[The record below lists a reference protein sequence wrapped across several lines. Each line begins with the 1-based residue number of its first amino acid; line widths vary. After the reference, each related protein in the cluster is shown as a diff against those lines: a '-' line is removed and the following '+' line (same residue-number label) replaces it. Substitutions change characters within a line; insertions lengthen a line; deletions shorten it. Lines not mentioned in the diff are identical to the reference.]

1 MTTAQKVIKY
11 LALAFALFI
20 IVNIISGILFGVYCL
35 ANALG
40 LDKSDNKNVENLKQI
55 SKNMDYTEITKLNIE
70 LAYSNLKI
78 EQSDDFKIESNSPDV
93 SVTQNNKQLIIKE
106 KNNKW
111 FFNKDANEVVV
122 YIPENII
129 FDEVK
134 IENGAGEIDIE
145 KLETEKLNFE
155 IGAGKVEIK
164 KLNVSKQAK
173 INGGAGK
180 VEILSG
186 EINNLDLD
194 MGVGKFEL
202 TSKLTGK
209 NDIDAGVGKLD
220 VNLIGGKENYTIK
233 SSKGLGTITLDGKQ
247 IANDG
252 KYGDGECFIEINGGV
267 GAIDV
272 VITTVDSLND

>member
-1 MTTAQKVIKY
+1 MTTVQKVIKY

-20 IVNIISGILFGVYCL
+20 IVNIISGILFGIYSL
-35 ANALG
+35 ANVLG
-40 LDKSDNKNVENLKQI
+40 LNKSDNNDVKNLEEVSANI
-55 SKNMDYTEITKLNIE
+55 DYTEISKLNIGLE
-70 LAYSNLKI
+70 YSNITIKS
-78 EQSDDFKIESNSPDV
+78 SDNFKIESNSPDV

-111 FFNKDANEVVV
+111 FFNKDANEVII
-122 YIPENII
+122 YIPEDII

-134 IENGAGEIDIE
+134 IENGAGEIYIE
-145 KLETEKLNFE
+145 NLGTEKLNFE

-164 KLNVSKQAK
+164 ELDVSKQAK

-209 NDIDAGVGKLD
+209 NDIDAGIGKLD
-220 VNLIGGKENYTIK
+220 VNLIGEKEDYTIK
-233 SSKGLGTITLDGKQ
+233 LSKGLGAITLYGKQ
-247 IANDG
+247 IVNDG
-252 KYGDGECFIEINGGV
+252 KYGNGECSIEINGGV

-272 VITTVDSLND
+272 NKE